1 MTHTKGRFNMS
12 LLKPVA
18 KIEFDQEKYEKNIKE
33 NDWTHV
39 ENEKGEDKHAD
50 SANASASGKVGN

>member
-1 MTHTKGRFNMS
+1 MS

-50 SANASASGKVGN
+50 SANASALGKVGN